1 MLRPSWA
8 AGVLLAGAVLLP
20 AAPAVAVPADPTA
33 TSARTYALS
42 AAADGSL
49 RFTRTSIAARAGSV
63 TLRLRNPSSNFH
75 NIAFGTRRGRVV
87 GRGGVSTVSARL
99 KPGRYLYFCSVPG
112 HRAAGM
118 RGTLTVR

>member
-1 MLRPSWA
+1 MLGP
-8 AGVLLAGAVLLP
+8 LLVAGALVAGAPVLG
-20 AAPAVAVPADPTA
+20 AAPAGAAPVDPTA
-33 TSARTYALS
+33 TSARTYSLA

-49 RFTRTSIAARAGSV
+49 RFTRTSIAARAGAV

-75 NIAFGTRRGRVV
+75 NIALGTRRGRVV

-99 KPGRYLYFCSVPG
+99 KPGRYLYYCSVPG